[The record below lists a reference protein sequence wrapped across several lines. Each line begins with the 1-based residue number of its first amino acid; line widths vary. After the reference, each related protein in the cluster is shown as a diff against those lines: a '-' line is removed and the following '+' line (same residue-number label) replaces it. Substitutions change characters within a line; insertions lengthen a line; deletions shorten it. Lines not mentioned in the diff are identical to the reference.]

1 MCGSASYAVS
11 ESLVIAKVG
20 KNSMKILLYYE
31 EKRLKRELLNL
42 KTEKKRPKIWCLGIL
57 VVYLQK
63 RILKLS
69 NMARPIKET
78 PILYGEDA
86 KRFEERMN
94 NVQKETPEQRKIR
107 LEHYHA
113 MLAALHRGEQ
123 MRKEG
128 KTIPG
133 IIKV

>member
-1 MCGSASYAVS
+1 
-11 ESLVIAKVG
+11 
-20 KNSMKILLYYE
+20 
-31 EKRLKRELLNL
+31 
-42 KTEKKRPKIWCLGIL
+42 
-57 VVYLQK
+57 
-63 RILKLS
+63 
-69 NMARPIKET
+69 MARPIKET

-113 MLAALHRGEQ
+113 MLAALQRGEQ

-133 IIKV
+133 IIKVL